1 MGKRKKQAFYL
12 WGITM
17 ANKPMKKYSTSLEI
31 REMKIKTTMANHYKT
46 ANVKIEIPSNAGED
60 EGKEN
65 TLLVRM

>member
-1 MGKRKKQAFYL
+1 
-12 WGITM
+12 M
-17 ANKPMKKYSTSLEI
+17 ANKHMKKYSTSLEI

-60 EGKEN
+60 EEKEN